1 MAGITIPLITEF
13 KDKGIKQAM
22 KEFKALETTG
32 KKAQFALKKAAL
44 PAIAALGAL
53 AVAAGKALSAGEAVS
68 TANARILQINK
79 SMGLFG
85 ASSQKSCHGPP
96 HQTCRR
102 NSDANRY
109 GQPEH

>member
-13 KDKGIKQAM
+13 KDTGIKQAM

-32 KKAQFALKKAAL
+32 EKAQFALKKAAL

-68 TANARILQINK
+68 TANSRILANQRIYGPVWCK
-79 SMGLFG
+79 HR
-85 ASSQKSCHGPP
+85 SCH
-96 HQTCRR
+96 
-102 NSDANRY
+102 
-109 GQPEH
+109 

>member
-44 PAIAALGAL
+44 PAIAALAL
-53 AVAAGKALSAGEAVS
+53 WLSPLVKRWQLVKLSQLLTPVFYRLISRWACLVQAL
-68 TANARILQINK
+68 K
-79 SMGLFG
+79 SD
-85 ASSQKSCHGPP
+85 GPP
-96 HQTCRR
+96 HKTCRR
-102 NSDANRY
+102 NGDGYRY
-109 GQPEH
+109 RQPRY